1 MAQKLYKRNGLRRDR
16 NLSDLGNSTESL
28 NNLLNPLADIQDATF
43 ISEDLNC
50 IRGISNISL
59 TNENYREISN
69 LTIEETD
76 ELGINRV
83 VRPVQ
88 TIKNRVDIIQI
99 TAGDPRLNGGPG
111 LFPKY
116 YSSVNGDGYTD
127 GNLVVGS
134 GEELEPEEK
143 NSFEWLA
150 GDFEFGGKIR
160 DKEVS
165 NKGALVWE
173 GFFIPTESGIHV
185 ISITTDGY
193 ARLEFQN
200 ISYTGV
206 GINTYSTVIKTGI
219 TTTITADGNENTD
232 VINNISNS
240 DQILV
245 GTGMTVSGLNIN
257 AGSSIDIRNSS
268 TSFSIN
274 SEGISSDFSS
284 QTLTLFKDQL
294 GILETNHKYVTY
306 PLIEYE
312 KYYFKLTYFIPD
324 SYTESES
331 DVSQKFGLYLDR
343 PNNSLG
349 NSFPYTFLYPLDYD
363 FTPSAGGSF
372 DSFTKQ
378 NVPKGGGSI
387 GSTETSSNYVS
398 INTDSKIEIDYD
410 PPSSISVVKNKTIS
424 NVGLSTNLNLLE
436 INNTDS
442 IEVGNYVFS
451 IGGSEIPD
459 GTRVASVIN
468 NVGVEL
474 DNFPTA
480 NVNRTLEFF
489 DHRGFVKKVT
499 GSIFET
505 VSDGTILTATSG
517 DTDKLKTGMLVVG
530 DGVTQ
535 YTGIIT
541 ASSNTQV
548 KVNQAQTVG
557 AGTTLYFYQSKGLIN
572 ESLTA
577 FCPITETRCLIT
589 SGIQASGSTQLSV
602 VSTIGVGPGAYV
614 YGSQFADGTTINTV
628 DDDTTITISNATINA
643 LGDGANFTVSSST
656 EEQKTL
662 CCPPTDTSPPFDAT
676 PEGIDTSSSFPSL
689 SLPGEISF
697 EKLSIGVSTVTSTY
711 SGSGNDSGC
720 RLIIGTPIGNY
731 DILCA

>member
-16 NLSDLGNSTESL
+16 NLSDLGNPTESL

-59 TNENYREISN
+59 TNANYREISN
-69 LTIEETD
+69 LTLEETD

-134 GEELEPEEK
+134 GEELDPEEK
-143 NSFEWLA
+143 NAFEWLS
-150 GDFEFGGKIR
+150 GDFEFSGKIR

-173 GFFIPTESGIHV
+173 GFFVPTESGIHQ
-185 ISITTDGY
+185 INIGTDGY

-219 TTTITADGNENTD
+219 TTTITADGDENTD
-232 VINNISNS
+232 IINNISNS

-245 GTGMTVSGLNIN
+245 GTGMTISGLNIN

-274 SEGISSDFSS
+274 SEGILSDFSS

-294 GILETNHKYVTY
+294 GILETNHRYVTY
-306 PLIEYE
+306 PLKEYE

-331 DVSQKFGLYLDR
+331 DISQKLRLSFQ
-343 PNNSLG
+343 NASNSG
-349 NSFPYTFLYPLDYD
+349 TNFPYTFLYPLDYD
-363 FTPSAGGSF
+363 FTPSAAGSF
-372 DSFTKQ
+372 DSFASQ

-398 INTDSKIEIDYD
+398 IDTDSKIEIDYD
-410 PPSSISVVKNKTIS
+410 PPSSISVVKNKTIP
-424 NVGLSTNLNLLE
+424 NVGLSTNLNILE
-436 INNTDS
+436 ISNTDS

-459 GTRVASVIN
+459 GTRVASIIN
-468 NVGVEL
+468 NAIVEL
-474 DNFPTA
+474 DTLPTA

-489 DHRGFVKKVT
+489 DHKGFVKKVT
-499 GSIFET
+499 GSIT
-505 VSDGTILTATSG
+505 GTTLTISSG

-530 DGVTQ
+530 DSVTQ
-535 YTGIIT
+535 YTGIT
-541 ASSNTQV
+541 TSASSTQV
-548 KVNQAQTVG
+548 TVSPSQTVG

-577 FCPITETRCLIT
+577 FCPVAETRCLIID
-589 SGIQASGSTQLSV
+589 GIQGSNLTTLDV
-602 VSTIGVGPGAYV
+602 VSTAGVSAGWYV
-614 YGSQFADGTTINTV
+614 YGSQFANGTTINTV
-628 DDDTTITISNATINA
+628 DDDTTITLSTATINA
-643 LGDGANFTVSSST
+643 LGDGANFAVSSST

>member
-59 TNENYREISN
+59 TNADYREISN
-69 LTIEETD
+69 LTLKETD
-76 ELGINRV
+76 ELGVNRV

-88 TIKNRVDIIQI
+88 TIKNRIDIIQI

-134 GEELEPEEK
+134 GEELDPGEK
-143 NSFEWLA
+143 TAFEWLS

-173 GFFIPTESGIHV
+173 GFLVPTESGIHQ
-185 ISITTDGY
+185 INIITDGY

-219 TTTITADGNENTD
+219 TTTITADGDENTD

-245 GTGMTVSGLNIN
+245 GTGMTISGLNIN

-294 GILETNHKYVTY
+294 GILQTIHKYVTY
-306 PLIEYE
+306 PLKEYE

-331 DVSQKFGLYLDR
+331 DISQKLQLNLLTPD
-343 PNNSLG
+343 NSSG
-349 NSFPYTFLYPLDYD
+349 IRFRFPYTFLYPLDYD
-363 FTPSAGGSF
+363 FTPFAAGSF
-372 DSFTKQ
+372 DSFASQ
-378 NVPKGGGSI
+378 NVLKGGGSI
-387 GSTETSSNYVS
+387 GSTEASFNYVS
-398 INTDSKIEIDYD
+398 IDTDSKIEIDYD

-424 NVGLSTNLNLLE
+424 NVGLSTNYNLLQ
-436 INNTDS
+436 IGNTDG
-442 IEVGNYVFS
+442 IEVGNYIFS
-451 IGGSEIPD
+451 VGGSEIPD
-459 GTRVASVIN
+459 GTRVVSIIN
-468 NVGVEL
+468 NAIVEL
-474 DNFPTA
+474 DTLPTA

-489 DHRGFVKKVT
+489 DHKGFVKKVT
-499 GSIFET
+499 GSIT
-505 VSDGTILTATSG
+505 GTTLTISSG

-530 DGVTQ
+530 DSVTQ
-535 YTGIIT
+535 YTGIT
-541 ASSNTQV
+541 TSASSTQV
-548 KVNQAQTVG
+548 TVSPSQTVG

-577 FCPITETRCLIT
+577 FCPVAETRCLIID
-589 SGIQASGSTQLSV
+589 GIQGSNLTTLDV
-602 VSTIGVGPGAYV
+602 VSTAGVSAGWYV
-614 YGSQFADGTTINTV
+614 YGSQFANGTTINTV
-628 DDDTTITISNATINA
+628 DDGTTITLSTATINA

-676 PEGIDTSSSFPSL
+676 PEGIDTSSSFSSL
-689 SLPGEISF
+689 NLVGTVSF
-697 EKLSIGVSTVTSTY
+697 EKLSVGVSTVVSTY
-711 SGSGNDSGC
+711 SGPGNDSGC
-720 RLIIGTPIGNY
+720 RLIIETPNNKNY